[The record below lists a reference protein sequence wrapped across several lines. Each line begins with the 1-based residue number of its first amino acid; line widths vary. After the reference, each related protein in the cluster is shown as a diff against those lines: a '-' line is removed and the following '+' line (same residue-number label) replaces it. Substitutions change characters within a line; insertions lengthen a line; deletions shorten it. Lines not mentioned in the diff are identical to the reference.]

1 MTAVPRSWLERA
13 VLFDCAG
20 ESLVG
25 IVSAPEAAAETGVL
39 VIVGG
44 PQYRAGSHRQFV
56 LLARHLAAQGVPCM
70 RFDYRGMGDSSGPAR
85 DFESV
90 SDDVEA
96 AIGAFLKACPG
107 LRQVV
112 LWGLCDGASA
122 VCLYPAQQDPRV
134 AAAVLLNPWVHTQAG
149 QAKVFLKHY
158 YLQRITDPSFW
169 KKLGSGQVSFLK
181 SFGSLFSFVR
191 AAQRKAPAD
200 AASAAASDAG
210 GPFPERMARGL
221 VGRKGP
227 LAIFLSG
234 HDYVAREFDD
244 ACKSSAEW
252 RKALARTD
260 LDITRFAEADHTF
273 SGPGEAQAVAEAT
286 HAWLRARGLAG

>member
-1 MTAVPRSWLERA
+1 MTAAPRNWQDRA

-25 IVSAPEAAAETGVL
+25 VVSAPEAVAETGVL

-70 RFDYRGMGDSSGPAR
+70 RFDYRGMGDATGPAR

-90 SDDVEA
+90 SEDVEA

-122 VCLYPAQQDPRV
+122 VCLYPAQRDLRV
-134 AAAVLLNPWVHTQAG
+134 VASVLLNPWVHTQAG
-149 QAKVFLKHY
+149 EAKVFLKHY

-191 AAQRKAPAD
+191 AARKAPAD
-200 AASAAASDAG
+200 AGAAIASDAA

-244 ACKSSAEW
+244 TCKSSAEW
-252 RKALARTD
+252 RKALAGAD

-286 HAWLRARGLAG
+286 HAWLQARGLAR

>member
-1 MTAVPRSWLERA
+1 MTAAPRSWQDRA

-25 IVSAPEAAAETGVL
+25 IVSAPEAVAETGVL

-56 LLARHLAAQGVPCM
+56 VLARHLAAQGVPCM
-70 RFDYRGMGDSSGPAR
+70 RFDYRGMGDATGPAR

-122 VCLYPAQQDPRV
+122 VCLYPAHQDPRV
-134 AAAVLLNPWVHTQAG
+134 VASVLLNPWVHTQAG
-149 QAKVFLKHY
+149 EAKVFLKHY

-169 KKLGSGQVSFLK
+169 KKLGSGQVSVLK

-191 AAQRKAPAD
+191 AARKAPAD
-200 AASAAASDAG
+200 AGAAIASDAG

-221 VGRKGP
+221 LGRKSP

-244 ACKSSAEW
+244 TCKSSAEW
-252 RKALARTD
+252 RKALASAD

-273 SGPGEAQAVAEAT
+273 SGPGEAQAVAAAT
-286 HAWLRARGLAG
+286 HAWLQARGLAR

>member
-1 MTAVPRSWLERA
+1 MTVASRCWQDRA

-20 ESLVG
+20 ESLLGV
-25 IVSAPEAAAETGVL
+25 VSAPDADAETGVL

-56 LLARHLAAQGVPCM
+56 VLARHLAAQGVPCM
-70 RFDYRGMGDSSGPAR
+70 RFDYRGMGDSTGTAR

-122 VCLYPAQQDPRV
+122 VCLYPAHQDPRV

-149 QAKVFLKHY
+149 EAKVFLKHY

-191 AAQRKAPAD
+191 AARKAPAD
-200 AASAAASDAG
+200 VAAAVVSDAG

-221 VGRKGP
+221 LGRKGP

-234 HDYVAREFDD
+234 RDYVAREFDD
-244 ACKSSAEW
+244 ACRSNAEW
-252 RKALARTD
+252 RKALERSD
-260 LDITRFAEADHTF
+260 LDITRFADADHTF
-273 SGPGEAQAVAEAT
+273 SGPGEAQSVAEAT
-286 HAWLRARGLAG
+286 YAWLKARGLAR

>member
-1 MTAVPRSWLERA
+1 MSAATGYGQDKAI
-13 VLFDCAG
+13 LFECDG

-25 IVSAPEAAAETGVL
+25 VISAPEVPAETGVL

-70 RFDYRGMGDSSGPAR
+70 RFDYRGMGDATGAAR
-85 DFESV
+85 SFESV
-90 SDDVEA
+90 SEDVEA
-96 AIGAFLKACPG
+96 AIGAFMEACPG
-107 LRQVV
+107 LRRVV

-122 VCLYPAQQDPRV
+122 ACLYPAQKDPRV

-149 QAKVFLKHY
+149 EAKVFLKHY

-169 KKLGSGQVSFLK
+169 RKLGSGQVSFLK

-191 AAQRKAPAD
+191 AAGRKASAETAAD
-200 AASAAASDAG
+200 VGDGG

-221 VGRKGP
+221 AGRHGP

-234 HDYVAREFDD
+234 RDYVAREFDD
-244 ACKSSAEW
+244 ACKASAEW
-252 RKALARTD
+252 RKALDRAD
-260 LDITRFAEADHTF
+260 LDITRFADADHTF

-286 HAWLRARGLAG
+286 HAWLQARGLAR

>member
-1 MTAVPRSWLERA
+1 MTAAPRSWHDRA

-25 IVSAPEAAAETGVL
+25 IVSVPEAAAETGVL

-70 RFDYRGMGDSSGPAR
+70 RFDYRGMGDSTGPAR

-90 SDDVEA
+90 SEDADA
-96 AIGAFLKACPG
+96 AICAFLKACPG

-181 SFGSLFSFVR
+181 SFGSLFSFFR
-191 AAQRKAPAD
+191 AARKAPAD
-200 AASAAASDAG
+200 TADHVVSDAG
-210 GPFPERMARGL
+210 GAFPERMARGL
-221 VGRKGP
+221 LARKGP

-234 HDYVAREFDD
+234 RDYVAREFDD

-252 RKALARTD
+252 RKALARSD
-260 LDITRFAEADHTF
+260 LDITRFADADHTF
-273 SGPGEAQAVAEAT
+273 SGPGEAQAAAEAT
-286 HAWLRARGLAG
+286 HAWLQARGLAR